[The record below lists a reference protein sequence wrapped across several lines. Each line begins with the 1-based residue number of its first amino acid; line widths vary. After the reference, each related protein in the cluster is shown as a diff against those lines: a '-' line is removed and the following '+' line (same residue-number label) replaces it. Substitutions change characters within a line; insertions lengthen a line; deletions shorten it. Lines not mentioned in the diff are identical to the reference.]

1 MEKEKKVIKLAI
13 VIRDEE
19 YFQHIV
25 EILQNEKDIN
35 VLCAMNIKDLQTE
48 VQPAIAF
55 LEQMIKQQ
63 PEILILDQIILRE
76 VASLDL
82 ERILGYRRKLPNM
95 RTIIVG
101 KRYNEENVLV
111 MMKGGAHG
119 FFKPEQGDEQL
130 IKCVRVVSEGQ
141 RWLDTELTNRVF
153 DKISEES
160 EESKESKNSLKALAH
175 ISREKLKGLTSREM
189 EILSLVS
196 ESMTNEEIAEKLF
209 LSAKTVKTHVR
220 NIFEKTGIR
229 NRVEAALTYT
239 RYALLSHTT

>member
-1 MEKEKKVIKLAI
+1 MEEKKEITLAV
-13 VIRDEE
+13 VIRNEE
-19 YFQHIV
+19 YFQHMMKV
-25 EILQNEKDIN
+25 LQGEKDIK
-35 VLCAMNIKDLQTE
+35 VLCAMNIKDLQRE
-48 VQPAIAF
+48 KESAIAF
-55 LEQMIKQQ
+55 LEKMIEQK